1 MRDRLFPSYR
11 WLFALGVFLV
21 MLGGK
26 TALGGEGDHGS
37 QPHHPPKTGHWIG
50 DHWTPYDPPAPES
63 FPEGARVYR
72 IQKKDTLW
80 DLAENFYADPYLWPQ
95 IWDAN
100 RYILDSHWIYPGDP
114 LLIPSRPT
122 VVAEVLPQA
131 DQPVASS
138 DTGPIPLS
146 GPVPGTAP
154 ESTTDDDEISGGEDG
169 SSRQQAAPVAE
180 PKAKRKIAFANRTDL
195 ECLDQVV
202 DKYRK
207 SPLFIAQ
214 SEVPRRIAF
223 ATDDIVYLNGGEED
237 DIDPGDQFS
246 ITRKLGKV
254 YHPITGKRIGEFVKT
269 FGRLRVLSVQPRT
282 SIAQIV
288 FSCERIEKGFDLVP
302 YEPIFSPVGEM
313 PEFDYR
319 DLDPTGNA
327 EGYVIHGGGKIRPGP
342 GHLIQVNLGD
352 EEGVE
357 SGDFLNIF
365 IDTPRPKPLP
375 FKYKYKYR
383 NQEYTSF
390 YREDKGKRDYPRRIV
405 GHAVVLSVSAR
416 TSVVKILDSIREI
429 EVGDHVE
436 IR

>member
-1 MRDRLFPSYR
+1 MRDRFCPSYR

-26 TALGGEGDHGS
+26 TARGGENEHTS

-63 FPEGARVYR
+63 FPAGARVYR

-114 LLIPSRPT
+114 LLIPPRPT
-122 VVAEVLPQA
+122 VVAEVLPQIE
-131 DQPVASS
+131 QPMPSS

-146 GPVPGTAP
+146 GPAPGTAR
-154 ESTTDDDEISGGEDG
+154 ESITGDEIFGGEDG
-169 SSRQQAAPVAE
+169 SSRQQAAPEV
-180 PKAKRKIAFANRTDL
+180 KAKAKSKVAFANRTDL
-195 ECLDQVV
+195 ECLERVV
-202 DKYRK
+202 EKYRK

-214 SEVPRRIAF
+214 GEEPRRIAL

-237 DIDPGDQFS
+237 NIDPGDQFS
-246 ITRKLGKV
+246 IVRKLGKV
-254 YHPITGKRIGEFVKT
+254 YHPVTGKRIGDFVRT
-269 FGRLRVLSVQPRT
+269 LGRLRVVSVQPRT

-288 FSCERIEKGFDLVP
+288 FSCVRIEKGFDLVP
-302 YEPIFSPVGEM
+302 YEPISSPVGEM
-313 PEFDYR
+313 PKFDYQ

-327 EGYVIHGGGKIRPGP
+327 EGYVIHGGIKIRPGP
-342 GHLIQVNLGD
+342 GHLIQVNIGV

-375 FKYKYKYR
+375 YKYKYKYR

-390 YREDKGKRDYPRRIV
+390 WREDKGKRDYPRRIV

-416 TSVVKILDSIREI
+416 TAVVKILDSIREI